1 MSHVSYRNI
10 TPFDFMGLQI
20 RELTPD
26 GLVSASV
33 AEVEIAPGA
42 KHETARSTRSDK
54 LYICI
59 EGDISF
65 RIEKRDIKLEP
76 RDLLLIR
83 RGEWFEYHN
92 ASDTVARVILIH
104 IPPFNPESEEF
115 RNSEK

>member
-1 MSHVSYRNI
+1 MSHIVYRNV
-10 TPFDFMGLQI
+10 TPFNFMGLQI

-54 LYICI
+54 LYVCI
-59 EGDISF
+59 EGGISF
-65 RIEKRDIKLEP
+65 RIEGRDIKLAP

-83 RGEWFEYHN
+83 RGEWFNYHN
-92 ASDTVARVILIH
+92 ESDTVSRVILIH
-104 IPPFNPESEEF
+104 IPPFDPESEEF